1 VTKEKRRF
9 RTPNGGTDA
18 ANTRVARKLSSP
30 ADFVKDTA
38 VNRNPARLKIAKN
51 KLRADVWVRNVK
63 ANLELGL
70 CMSHCSQLHS
80 PNTIVLPPGMCFRHW
95 KATTTS
101 NSPHELALSHLAEPA
116 EEHYNSARA
125 NLPSVYDNVI
135 PSSITW
141 KIDRASSPMSLVSF
155 LTSNFKLGR
164 GWHRNQEWAARGDL
178 MVGSL
183 SMHLQAWEKQ
193 LVMLETAL
201 LAGIRNAPYR
211 ELAHAWGK
219 HLGFHSDLVTTICKR
234 KGDLDRLRSPR
245 RNCN

>member
-1 VTKEKRRF
+1 MASIGGDEGEATLSNSERGHRRCQYPGCEK
-9 RTPNGGTDA
+9 A
-18 ANTRVARKLSSP
+18 
-30 ADFVKDTA
+30 VKS
-38 VNRNPARLKIAKN
+38 R
-51 KLRADVWVRNVK
+51 
-63 ANLELGL
+63 GL
-70 CMSHCSQLHS
+70 CQGHGGQSKPCKIENCEKQAQGGRM
-80 PNTIVLPPGMCFRHW
+80 GMCFRHW